1 MDHPVTR
8 KNENMFECE
17 SACELK
23 VMGVSIANIYSP
35 QIESQKPI
43 LLTKELRLGFD
54 TPLIRVLNASKSCR
68 LGEQDLTFVLT
79 EQGMMCVV
87 SDLLP
92 DSTFMV
98 TADGWGVGNLM
109 IISRPR
115 IVQDF
120 VRISS
125 ETSEIKLKVKNV

>member
-1 MDHPVTR
+1 
-8 KNENMFECE
+8 
-17 SACELK
+17 
-23 VMGVSIANIYSP
+23 
-35 QIESQKPI
+35 
-43 LLTKELRLGFD
+43 
-54 TPLIRVLNASKSCR
+54 
-68 LGEQDLTFVLT
+68 
-79 EQGMMCVV
+79 MCVV